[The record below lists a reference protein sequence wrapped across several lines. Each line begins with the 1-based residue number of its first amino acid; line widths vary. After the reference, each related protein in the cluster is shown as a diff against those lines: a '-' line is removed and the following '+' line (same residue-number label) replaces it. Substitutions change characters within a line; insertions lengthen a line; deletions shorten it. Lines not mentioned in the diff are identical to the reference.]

1 MKSINYDKWN
11 KYEIGNVPWVNS
23 RKDHISRKTFI
34 NYIIKGNYKNILEI
48 GAGEA
53 IEAQEII
60 KRKPDINY
68 TIMDVSDTFLDY
80 VKSLGINGIKGEMH
94 NTQFK
99 DKEFDIVYL
108 ASVIEHSPN
117 LILTFR
123 ELRRI
128 SKEFFITMFKWRMK
142 GKDELKSRFIERR
155 KFYSTVF
162 NIDSL
167 FNLIKKHGVINH
179 KTISTKKGKIIFY
192 DDYIKKLKPSI
203 DEHRNGNNLS
213 IIGKFK

>member
-94 NTQFK
+94 NTNFK
-99 DKEFDIVYL
+99 NKEFDLVYL
-108 ASVIEHSPN
+108 AAVIEHSPN
-117 LILTFR
+117 LLLTFK

-142 GKDELKSRFIERR
+142 GKNELKSRFIPRR

-162 NIDSL
+162 KIDGI
-167 FNLIKKHGVINH
+167 FDLIEKYGIINS
-179 KTISTKKGKIIFY
+179 KIISTKKERILDY
-192 DDYIKKLKPSI
+192 DKYIKKLTPDI
-203 DEHRNGNNLS
+203 DEHRNGNYVS